1 MRKNHG
7 SIVVWFFVLLSL
19 LGSSC
24 AAAGWETAKVVAP
37 KLAEATRATF
47 EQKLATAQ
55 QDLVAAPNSA
65 DALIWVGRRT
75 AYLGRYQDAIRIFS
89 TGVEKF
95 PHDARF
101 LRHRGHRLLS
111 LRCSAEAQADF
122 ERAAALTTGKADEIE
137 PDGLPNARNIPTST
151 LQTNIWYHLG
161 LAHYVQG
168 DFEAALVAYREC
180 LARSRNND
188 MVAATSHWLYLT
200 LRRLGRHDEAR
211 AVLAPITDDF
221 AVIEDHD
228 YLKLLRMYQ
237 GKITPAVM
245 LAEFGRADGGLSDAS
260 IGYGIGNWLQCE
272 GRHDEALAVFRRILA
287 GDQWSSFGYVAAE
300 SHLASLTKK

>member
-1 MRKNHG
+1 M
-7 SIVVWFFVLLSL
+7 VWGFAIFSL
-19 LGSSC
+19 LGSPG
-24 AAAGWETAKVVAP
+24 AASSWETARSVAP
-37 KLAEATRATF
+37 KLSEATRASF
-47 EQKLATAQ
+47 EQKLSAAQ
-55 QDLVAAPNSA
+55 TDLAAAPDSA
-65 DALIWVGRRT
+65 EALIWVGRRT
-75 AYLGRYQDAIRIFS
+75 AYLGRYQEAIRIFS

-95 PHDARF
+95 PRDARF

-111 LRCSAEAQADF
+111 LRCYAEAQADF
-122 ERAAALTTGKADEIE
+122 ERAAALTHGQADEIE
-137 PDGLPNARNIPTST
+137 PDGLPNAANIPTST

-161 LAHYVQG
+161 LVRYVQG
-168 DFEAALVAYREC
+168 DFEAALAAYREC

-188 MVAATSHWLYLT
+188 MVAATTHWLYMT
-200 LRRLGRHDEAR
+200 LRRLHRPDEAR
-211 AVLAPITDDF
+211 AALAPITDDF

-237 GKITPAVM
+237 GKITPEVM

-272 GRHDEALAVFRRILA
+272 GRKGEALAVFRRILA

-300 SHLASLTKK
+300 SEVAGLSKK